1 MVANLACTYGKDFL
15 IRQCMEEA
23 FLVLLRWWSR
33 HSFLI
38 YLVVV
43 VMLFVVPFHCLGINA
58 GTMVAVPYTLHAP

>member
-1 MVANLACTYGKDFL
+1 MG
-15 IRQCMEEA
+15 EA
-23 FLVLLRWWSR
+23 FPVLLRWWSR

-43 VMLFVVPFHCLGINA
+43 VMLFVLPFHCLGINA